1 MSGVK
6 VSPPVRNTAGII
18 ADEVIEVE
26 GFTVEISRRME
37 SGKGAAGRYRREGLI
52 PVIIYQKGTASV
64 PGLVPYFQFLHLGEK
79 AKSSQIFYLKSED
92 KDIDGRSALVRGIQ
106 RDYLTGKPIHVDFQ
120 ALREDEEIEVEVALL
135 FEGESVGVKTE
146 GGIMTMNAH
155 HITVSCL
162 PKDIPTDIRVDVSE
176 LHLNQSIHAGEI
188 VLPDRVKLITHAEEP
203 IVSVT
208 APKAEVVE
216 AAPAE
221 GEAVEGAAEGEAA
234 EGGAAPAGAEKAAP
248 AAAAKGSE
256 KEKK

>member
-1 MSGVK
+1 M
-6 VSPPVRNTAGII
+6 
-18 ADEVIEVE
+18 IEVE
-26 GFTVEISRRME
+26 GFTVEISPRAE

-120 ALREDEEIEVEVALL
+120 ALREDEEIEVEVALV

-146 GGIMTMNAH
+146 GGVMAVNAH
-155 HITVSCL
+155 HIDVACL
-162 PKDIPTDIRVDVSE
+162 PRDIPTDIKIDVSQ
-176 LHLNQSIHAGEI
+176 LRLNQSIHAGDL
-188 VLPDRVKLITHAEEP
+188 VFPPGVRLVTHAEEP
-203 IVSVT
+203 LVSVA
-208 APKAEVVE
+208 APKAEVV

-221 GEAVEGAAEGEAA
+221 GEAVEGAAAEGEAA
-234 EGGAAPAGAEKAAP
+234 EGDAAAGAEKGAS
-248 AAAAKGSE
+248 AAAAKGSD